1 MTVKKALGFGLLGI
15 PIGIA
20 ISTTIALAISLFF
33 GSYSPVSP
41 PLIDLMG
48 GLMNAALFQYLASV
62 ALGFICGFGS
72 AIWAVERWSL
82 LRKTL
87 IHFLLLTFT
96 LLPISIACRWVAPS
110 FISILIYFVVFAALY
125 LIIWIVQYLI
135 IRHKIS
141 KMNDRLYEKRP

>member
-48 GLMNAALFQYLASV
+48 GLMNAALFQYLASA

-87 IHFLLLTFT
+87 IHFDLYPAAHLHC
-96 LLPISIACRWVAPS
+96 LPLGSSQFYQHTDLFRGFRGALPDYLDCPVPDYPAQNFQNERPS
-110 FISILIYFVVFAALY
+110 L
-125 LIIWIVQYLI
+125 
-135 IRHKIS
+135 
-141 KMNDRLYEKRP
+141 

>member
-1 MTVKKALGFGLLGI
+1 
-15 PIGIA
+15 
-20 ISTTIALAISLFF
+20 
-33 GSYSPVSP
+33 
-41 PLIDLMG
+41 MG

>member
-20 ISTTIALAISLFF
+20 ISTTIALVISLVA
-33 GSYSPVSP
+33 GSYSPVSLE
-41 PLIDLMG
+41 LIDLMG
-48 GLMNAALFQYLASV
+48 GLMNAALFQYLVSA

-72 AIWAVERWSL
+72 SIWAVERWSL
-82 LRKTL
+82 LRKTV

-96 LLPISIACRWVAPS
+96 MLPLSIACRWVTPN
-110 FISILIYFVVFAALY
+110 FISILIYFVIFAVLY

-135 IRHKIS
+135 IRRKIS
-141 KMNDRLYEKRP
+141 KINARLYEKRP

>member
-125 LIIWIVQYLI
+125 LIIWSVQYLI

>member
-15 PIGIA
+15 PIVIA

-41 PLIDLMG
+41 PLINLMG

>member
-125 LIIWIVQYLI
+125 LIIWIVQYMI
-135 IRHKIS
+135 IRNKIS

>member
-33 GSYSPVSP
+33 GSYSPESP

>member
-110 FISILIYFVVFAALY
+110 FISILIDQHCVGDCVLCLY
-125 LIIWIVQYLI
+125 RREKPVLQPI
-135 IRHKIS
+135 
-141 KMNDRLYEKRP
+141 DRPRAGKV

>member
-96 LLPISIACRWVAPS
+96 LLPISSACRWVAPS

>member
-1 MTVKKALGFGLLGI
+1 MTVKKALGFGLLGV

-20 ISTTIALAISLFF
+20 ISATISLAISLIA

-41 PLIDLMG
+41 ELTDMMG
-48 GLMNAALFQYLASV
+48 SVLDAALFQYLASA
-62 ALGFICGFGS
+62 ALGFICGFGG
-72 AIWAVERWSL
+72 AVWAVERWSL
-82 LRKTL
+82 LKKTI

-96 LLPISIACRWVAPS
+96 LLPISIACRWVSPG
-110 FISILIYFVVFAALY
+110 FISILIYFAVFAVLY

-141 KMNDRLYEKRP
+141 KMNARLYEKRP

>member
-41 PLIDLMG
+41 LLIDLMG

>member
-48 GLMNAALFQYLASV
+48 GLMNAALFQYLASA

-82 LRKTL
+82 LRKTV

-96 LLPISIACRWVAPS
+96 LLPLSIACRWITPG
-110 FISILIYFVVFAALY
+110 FISILIYFVIFAVLY

>member
-41 PLIDLMG
+41 PLINLMG

-72 AIWAVERWSL
+72 SIWAVERWSL

>member
-141 KMNDRLYEKRP
+141 KMNDRLSL

>member
-110 FISILIYFVVFAALY
+110 FISILIYFVIFAVLY

>member
-20 ISTTIALAISLFF
+20 ISTTIALAISLFV
-33 GSYSPVSP
+33 GSYPPGSP
-41 PLIDLMG
+41 PLLDLMG
-48 GLMNAALFQYLASV
+48 GLMNAAHFQYLASV

>member
-41 PLIDLMG
+41 PLINLMG

>member
-125 LIIWIVQYLI
+125 LIIWIDQYLI

>member
-1 MTVKKALGFGLLGI
+1 MTVRKALGFGLLGI

-20 ISTTIALAISLFF
+20 ISTTIALAISLVF
-33 GSYSPVSP
+33 GSYSPVSL
-41 PLIDLMG
+41 PLIDRMG
-48 GLMNAALFQYLASV
+48 GLMNAALFQYLASA

-82 LRKTL
+82 LRKTV
-87 IHFLLLTFT
+87 IHFLLLSFT
-96 LLPISIACRWVAPS
+96 LLPVSIACRWVSPH
-110 FISILIYFVVFAALY
+110 FISILIYFGIFAALY

>member
-20 ISTTIALAISLFF
+20 ISTTISLAISLFF

-41 PLIDLMG
+41 PLINLMG